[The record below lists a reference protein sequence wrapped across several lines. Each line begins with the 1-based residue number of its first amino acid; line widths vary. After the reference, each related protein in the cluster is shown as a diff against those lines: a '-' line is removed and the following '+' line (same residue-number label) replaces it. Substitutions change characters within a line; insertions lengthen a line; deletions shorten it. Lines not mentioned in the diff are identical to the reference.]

1 MQKKPR
7 KYRRFR
13 LTVLTLCLFPMFTPL
28 QFTRAVETMDWTK
41 LKIVALGDSITWG
54 YPNGRSW
61 TNLVSIETGIQIVN
75 RGVSGETLEEMY
87 YRLENDVIREKP
99 EICIIMGG
107 TNDVFFGNS
116 PEEMMNL
123 IEQMAGELKRRKII
137 PVIGLPIPLPR
148 GGQTEDKLQTL
159 RKKLQ
164 DSGMLTIDFAGD
176 FARSKKDFKK
186 LLPDGIHP
194 ADEGKR
200 MMAERLKKELP
211 RIVSAYVES
220 KLETEI
226 SN

>member
-1 MQKKPR
+1 
-7 KYRRFR
+7 
-13 LTVLTLCLFPMFTPL
+13 MFTPL

-54 YPNGRSW
+54 YPNGKSW

-87 YRLENDVIREKP
+87 YRLENDVIKEKP

-107 TNDVFFGNS
+107 TNDVFFGNT
-116 PEEMMNL
+116 PDEMMSI

-137 PVIGLPIPLPR
+137 AVVGLPIPLTP
-148 GGQTEDKLQTL
+148 GASEEKLKAL

-164 DSGMLTIDFAGD
+164 DSQLLTIDFALD
-176 FARSKKDFKK
+176 FSRAKKEFRK

-200 MMAERLKKELP
+200 IMAERLKKELP
-211 RIVSAYVES
+211 RIVSAYAES
-220 KLETEI
+220 KLDAEI
-226 SN
+226 TN

>member
-1 MQKKPR
+1 
-7 KYRRFR
+7 
-13 LTVLTLCLFPMFTPL
+13 MFTPL

-107 TNDVFFGNS
+107 TNDVFFGNT
-116 PEEMMNL
+116 PEEMMNM
-123 IEQMAGELKRRKII
+123 IEQMAGELKRRKIT
-137 PVIGLPIPLPR
+137 PVIGLPIPLTR
-148 GGQTEDKLQTL
+148 GGQTEEKLQAL
-159 RKKLQ
+159 RRKLQ
-164 DSGMLTIDFAGD
+164 DSGMLTIDFASD

-200 MMAERLKKELP
+200 LMAERLKKELP

-220 KLETEI
+220 KLEAEI

>member
-1 MQKKPR
+1 
-7 KYRRFR
+7 
-13 LTVLTLCLFPMFTPL
+13 MFTPL

-107 TNDVFFGNS
+107 TNDVFFGNT

-123 IEQMAGELKRRKII
+123 IEQMAGELRRRKIT
-137 PVIGLPIPLPR
+137 PVIGLPIPLTR
-148 GGQTEDKLQTL
+148 GGQTEEKLQAL
-159 RKKLQ
+159 RRKLQ
-164 DSGMLTIDFAGD
+164 DSGMLTIDFASD